1 MFAENGGNQ
10 EWRGAVCVCV
20 GGGGGYILQWR
31 GWKIFKVSLAFPS
44 LENNI
49 F

>member
-20 GGGGGYILQWR
+20 GGGGG
-31 GWKIFKVSLAFPS
+31 GGGVIFCNGGDGKFLKSL
-44 LENNI
+44 
-49 F
+49 

>member
-20 GGGGGYILQWR
+20 GGGGGV
-31 GWKIFKVSLAFPS
+31 IFCNGGDGKFLKSL
-44 LENNI
+44 
-49 F
+49 

>member
-20 GGGGGYILQWR
+20 WEGGGG
-31 GWKIFKVSLAFPS
+31 IFCNGGDGKFLKSL
-44 LENNI
+44 
-49 F
+49 

>member
-20 GGGGGYILQWR
+20 WEGEGGGVIFCNGGDGKFL
-31 GWKIFKVSLAFPS
+31 KSL
-44 LENNI
+44 
-49 F
+49 